1 MLVNA
6 KEILRAID
14 TVLVI
19 DWPSKDVP
27 DALALAGFKVVV
39 KGGPG
44 PRDYFAHEMKDGKA
58 ESRRVSQPPERADLV
73 YSYRPLSELPGII
86 LLAKT
91 IHASAIWIQSG
102 LSDAGIKNPQGCW
115 LPEDELAS
123 ARSMVES
130 SGLRFISQPY
140 IAEVARLIRA

>member
-1 MLVNA
+1 MNVE
-6 KEILRAID
+6 EILKDIE

-39 KGGPG
+39 KGGPR
-44 PRDYFAHEMKDGKA
+44 PEDYFAHEIQDGKV
-58 ESRRVSQPPERADLV
+58 ESRRVGFPPECADMV